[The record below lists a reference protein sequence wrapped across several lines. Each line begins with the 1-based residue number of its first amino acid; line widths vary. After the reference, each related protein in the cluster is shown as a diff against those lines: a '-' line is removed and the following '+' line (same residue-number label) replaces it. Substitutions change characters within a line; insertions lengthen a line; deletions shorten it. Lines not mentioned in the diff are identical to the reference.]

1 MDFLNTY
8 QTQQSHYQNL
18 FEVENK
24 KHQQLSIARLVCI
37 GLVLGG
43 LYFYYRESA
52 LFALVIAAIAFIVFL
67 ILVKKYDK
75 VTKLMAFYEKIKDIN
90 VNELSY
96 LNEGKLPFED
106 GSEFVNPSHSYSY
119 DLDIFGKRS
128 LFQHVNRTA
137 NSIGKE
143 KLAHYFLFDFNKKDI
158 LDNQAAIKELTEMVD
173 WRQRFYAIGLLNPD
187 SPDTVKRLMAWFQTP
202 VKTISPLVRVLC
214 YVFPVA
220 LIASIIGF
228 VLTDNDL
235 FYNLIKL
242 FAFLNLSIAGLFFKE
257 IKEEVET
264 LGELFKTL
272 GNYAQLIQLIENQTF
287 TSKKLEILS
296 RKCVIKPEASRGSL
310 LSNEM
315 KEAQNMKASA
325 QIKSLSDILNRLS
338 SVENL
343 VGALISN
350 STFLY
355 HVFSL
360 IALYKWKGKYA
371 KEAPQYLAV
380 IAEFEALN
388 SLANFAF
395 NNPEFAFP
403 SISEEKT
410 FKAEQIGHP
419 LLGRQKRVPTSLNLD
434 NQRFIILTGSNMS
447 GKSTFLRTVGINL
460 VLAKMG
466 SPVCAQSMTTYPFE
480 VRSCMRVDDSLQDN
494 DSYFYAELKRLK
506 EIVDYMK
513 QNPNCFILLDEILR
527 GTNSNDK
534 QAGTIALIEQLVE
547 NNVIGIIATHDLE
560 VCNLTDKYPNFLANK
575 CFEVEILD
583 NNLHF
588 DYQLRDGICRNKS
601 AYFLMKKMG
610 IIGRG

>member
-1 MDFLNTY
+1 MDFLKTY
-8 QTQQSHYQNL
+8 QTQQSQYQSL
-18 FEVENK
+18 FDTENK
-24 KHQQLSIARLVCI
+24 KHQQLSIARLLCI
-37 GLVLGG
+37 GLVLWG

-52 LFALVIAAIAFIVFL
+52 LFALGIAAGAFIVFL
-67 ILVKKYDK
+67 ILVKIYDK
-75 VTKLMAFYEKIKDIN
+75 VSKRMAFYGKIKDIN
-90 VNELSY
+90 VDELSY
-96 LNEGKLPFED
+96 LNEGQLHFED

-143 KLAHYFLFDFNKKDI
+143 KLAHYFLFDFSKKEI
-158 LDNQAAIKELTEMVD
+158 LDNQAAIKELTDMVD
-173 WRQRFYAIGLLNPD
+173 WRQRFYAIGLLDPD
-187 SPDTVKRLMAWFQTP
+187 SPHTAKHLIQWFQKP
-202 VKTISPLVRVLC
+202 AKTISPIIRVLC
-214 YVFPVA
+214 YVMPLAFVASVVA
-220 LIASIIGF
+220 LFI
-228 VLTDNDL
+228 TDDD
-235 FYNLIKL
+235 FYFSLVKL
-242 FAFLNLSIAGLFFKE
+242 FAVLNLSLAGLFFKE
-257 IKEEVET
+257 IKEEVEI
-264 LGELFKTL
+264 LGKLFKTID
-272 GNYAQLIQLIENQTF
+272 NYSQLIQLIENQTF
-287 TSKKLEILS
+287 TSEKLKIL
-296 RKCVIKPEASRGSL
+296 RGL
-310 LSNEM
+310 LLVNQAENN
-315 KEAQNMKASA
+315 KNLKASA
-325 QIKSLSDILNRLS
+325 QIKSLSDILSRLS

-360 IALYKWKGKYA
+360 MALYKWKGQFA

-388 SLANFAF
+388 SLANFSF
-395 NNPEFAFP
+395 NNPEFTFP
-403 SISEEKT
+403 SISEEKI
-410 FKAEQIGHP
+410 FKATQIGHP

-560 VCNLTDKYPNFLANK
+560 VCNLTDKHPTFLANK

-610 IIGRG
+610 IIGEG

>member
-18 FEVENK
+18 FDTENK

-37 GLVLGG
+37 GLVLWG

-52 LFALVIAAIAFIVFL
+52 LFALGIAAVAFIVFL
-67 ILVKKYDK
+67 ILVKIYDR
-75 VTKLMAFYEKIKDIN
+75 VTKQRDFYEKIKDIN
-90 VNELSY
+90 AEELSY
-96 LNEGKLPFED
+96 LNEGQLPFED

-137 NSIGKE
+137 NSISKE
-143 KLAHYFLFDFNKKDI
+143 KLAHYFLFDFNKKEI
-158 LDNQAAIKELTEMVD
+158 LDNQAAIQELTEMVD
-173 WRQRFYAIGLLNPD
+173 WRQRFYAIGLLDPD
-187 SPDTVKRLMAWFQTP
+187 SPETAKHLIQWFQKP
-202 VKTISPLVRVLC
+202 AKTISPIVRVLC
-214 YVFPVA
+214 YALPVA
-220 LIASIIGF
+220 FVASVVAYFIT
-228 VLTDNDL
+228 TDDL
-235 FYNLIKL
+235 FYSLIKL
-242 FAFLNLSIAGLFFKE
+242 FAVLNLSIAGLFFKE
-257 IKEEVET
+257 IKEEVEI
-264 LGELFKTL
+264 LGKLFKTID
-272 GNYAQLIQLIENQTF
+272 NYSQLIQLIENQTF
-287 TSKKLEILS
+287 TSEKLKIL
-296 RKCVIKPEASRGSL
+296 RGSL
-310 LSNEM
+310 LVNQEENN
-315 KEAQNMKASA
+315 KNLKASA
-325 QIKSLSDILNRLS
+325 QIKSLSDILSRLS

-360 IALYKWKGKYA
+360 MALYKWKGKFA
-371 KEAPQYLAV
+371 KQAPQYLTV

-403 SISEEKT
+403 SISEEKM
-410 FKAEQIGHP
+410 FKATQVGHP
-419 LLGRQKRVPTSLNLD
+419 LLNRQKRVPTSLNLD

-534 QAGTIALIEQLVE
+534 QAGTIALIEQLVQ

-560 VCNLTDKYPNFLANK
+560 VCNLTDKHPTFLANK

-610 IIGRG
+610 IIGEG

>member
-1 MDFLNTY
+1 MTFLKTY

-18 FEVENK
+18 FDTENK

-37 GLVLGG
+37 GLVLLG

-52 LFALVIAAIAFIVFL
+52 LFALGVAAFAFIVFL
-67 ILVKKYDK
+67 ILVKIYDK
-75 VTKLMAFYEKIKDIN
+75 VTKQRDFYEKIKDIN
-90 VNELSY
+90 VDELSY
-96 LNEGKLPFED
+96 LNEGQLPFDD

-143 KLAHYFLFDFNKKDI
+143 KLAHYFLFDFNKKEI
-158 LDNQAAIKELTEMVD
+158 LDNQAAIQELTDMVD

-187 SPDTVKRLMAWFQTP
+187 SPDTAKHLIQWFQKP
-202 VKTISPLVRVLC
+202 AKNISPIVRVLC
-214 YVFPVA
+214 YLMPLAFVA
-220 LIASIIGF
+220 SAIALF
-228 VLTDNDL
+228 VTDDDYYFSL
-235 FYNLIKL
+235 VKL
-242 FAFLNLSIAGLFFKE
+242 FAVLNLSIAGLFFKE
-257 IKEEVET
+257 IKEEVEI
-264 LGELFKTL
+264 LGKLFKTID
-272 GNYAQLIQLIENQTF
+272 NYSQLIQLIENQTF
-287 TSKKLEILS
+287 TSEKLKIL
-296 RKCVIKPEASRGSL
+296 RGL
-310 LSNEM
+310 LLVNQAENN
-315 KEAQNMKASA
+315 KNIKASA
-325 QIKSLSDILNRLS
+325 QIKSLSDILSRLS

-360 IALYKWKGKYA
+360 MALYKWKGKFA
-371 KEAPQYLAV
+371 KQAPQYLTI

-403 SISEEKT
+403 SISEEKM
-410 FKAEQIGHP
+410 FKATQIGHP
-419 LLGRQKRVPTSLNLD
+419 LLNRQKRVPTSLNLD

-513 QNPNCFILLDEILR
+513 QTPNCFILLDEILR

-560 VCNLTDKYPNFLANK
+560 VCNLTDKHPTFLANK

-610 IIGRG
+610 IIGEA

>member
-1 MDFLNTY
+1 MDFFNTY
-8 QTQQSHYQNL
+8 KTQQSHYQNL
-18 FEVENK
+18 FDTENK
-24 KHQQLSIARLVCI
+24 KHQQLSFARLVCI
-37 GLVLGG
+37 GLVLWG

-52 LFALVIAAIAFIVFL
+52 LFALGIAAFAFIVFL
-67 ILVKKYDK
+67 ILVKIYDRVSK
-75 VTKLMAFYEKIKDIN
+75 RMAFYEKIKDIN
-90 VNELSY
+90 VDELSY
-96 LNEGKLPFED
+96 LKEGQLHFED

-143 KLAHYFLFDFNKKDI
+143 KLAHYFLFDFNKKEI
-158 LDNQAAIKELTEMVD
+158 LDNQAAIKELTDMVD
-173 WRQRFYAIGLLNPD
+173 WRQRFYAIGLLDPD
-187 SPDTVKRLMAWFQTP
+187 SPDAVKRLMAWFQTP
-202 VKTISPLVRVLC
+202 VKTVSPLVRALC
-214 YVFPVA
+214 YVFPTA
-220 LIASIIGF
+220 LMASIIGF
-228 VLTDNDL
+228 VLTDDDL

-242 FAFLNLSIAGLFFKE
+242 FAFLNLSIAGLFFKQ
-257 IKEEVET
+257 IQEEVEI
-264 LGELFKTL
+264 LGKLFKTID
-272 GNYAQLIQLIENQTF
+272 NYSQLIQLIENQTF
-287 TSKKLEILS
+287 TSEKLKIL
-296 RKCVIKPEASRGSL
+296 RGL
-310 LSNEM
+310 LLINQEESN
-315 KEAQNMKASA
+315 KNLKASA
-325 QIKSLSDILNRLS
+325 QIKSLSDILSRLS

-360 IALYKWKGKYA
+360 MALYKWKGKFA
-371 KEAPQYLAV
+371 KQAPQYLTV

-410 FKAEQIGHP
+410 FNATQVGHP
-419 LLGRQKRVPTSLNLD
+419 LLGRQKRVPTSLSLD

-560 VCNLTDKYPNFLANK
+560 VCNLTDKHPTFLANK

-610 IIGRG
+610 IIGGLSNQ

>member
-18 FEVENK
+18 FDTENK

-37 GLVLGG
+37 GLVLWG

-52 LFALVIAAIAFIVFL
+52 LFALGIAAFAFIVFL
-67 ILVKKYDK
+67 ILVKIYDK
-75 VTKLMAFYEKIKDIN
+75 VSKRMAFYEKIKDIN
-90 VNELSY
+90 IDELSY
-96 LNEGKLPFED
+96 LNDGELHFED

-128 LFQHVNRTA
+128 LFQHINRTA

-143 KLAHYFLFDFNKKDI
+143 KLAHYFLFDFNKKEI
-158 LDNQAAIKELTEMVD
+158 LYNQEAIKELTEMVD

-187 SPDTVKRLMAWFQTP
+187 SPETAKHLIQWFQTS

-214 YVFPVA
+214 YIFPIA
-220 LIASIIGF
+220 LTASIVGF
-228 VLTDNDL
+228 VLTDDDL

-257 IKEEVET
+257 IREEVEI
-264 LGELFKTL
+264 LGKLFKTID
-272 GNYAQLIQLIENQTF
+272 NYSQLIQLIENQVF
-287 TSKKLEILS
+287 TSEKLKIL
-296 RKCVIKPEASRGSL
+296 RGSL
-310 LSNEM
+310 LSKEM

-325 QIKSLSDILNRLS
+325 QIKSLSDILSRLS

-360 IALYKWKGKYA
+360 MALYKWKGKFA
-371 KEAPQYLAV
+371 KQAPQYLTV

-403 SISEEKT
+403 SISEEKI
-410 FKAEQIGHP
+410 FKATQVGHP
-419 LLGRQKRVPTSLNLD
+419 LLNRQKRVPTSLSLD

-466 SPVCAQSMTTYPFE
+466 SLVCAQSMTTYPFE

-560 VCNLTDKYPNFLANK
+560 VCNLTDKHPTFLANK

-610 IIGRG
+610 IIGEG

>member
-18 FEVENK
+18 FDTENK
-24 KHQQLSIARLVCI
+24 KHQQLSIARLLCI
-37 GLVLGG
+37 SLVLLGG
-43 LYFYYRESA
+43 YFYYRESA
-52 LFALVIAAIAFIVFL
+52 LFALGIAAFAFIVFL
-67 ILVKKYDK
+67 ILVKIYDK
-75 VTKLMAFYEKIKDIN
+75 VSKRMAFYEKIKDIN
-90 VNELSY
+90 VDELSY
-96 LNEGKLPFED
+96 LNEGQLAFED
-106 GSEFVNPSHSYSY
+106 GSEFVNPSHSHSY

-143 KLAHYFLFDFNKKDI
+143 KLAHYFLFDFNKKEI
-158 LDNQAAIKELTEMVD
+158 LDNQAAIQELTEMVD
-173 WRQRFYAIGLLNPD
+173 WRQRFYAIGLLDPD
-187 SPDTVKRLMAWFQTP
+187 SPHTAQHLINWFQKP
-202 VKTISPLVRVLC
+202 AKAISPFVKVLC
-214 YVFPVA
+214 YIFPIA
-220 LIASIIGF
+220 LMASIIGF
-228 VLTDNDL
+228 VLTDEDL

-242 FAFLNLSIAGLFFKE
+242 FAILNLSIAGLFFKE
-257 IKEEVET
+257 IREEVEI
-264 LGELFKTL
+264 LGKLFKTIN
-272 GNYAQLIQLIENQTF
+272 NYSQLIQLIENQAF
-287 TSKKLEILS
+287 TSEKLKIL
-296 RKCVIKPEASRGSL
+296 RGSL
-310 LSNEM
+310 LVNQEENN
-315 KEAQNMKASA
+315 KNLKASA
-325 QIKSLSDILNRLS
+325 QIKSLSDILSRLS

-360 IALYKWKGKYA
+360 MALYKWKGKHA

-395 NNPEFAFP
+395 NNPEFTYP
-403 SISEEKT
+403 SISEEKI
-410 FKAEQIGHP
+410 FKATQVGHP
-419 LLGRQKRVPTSLNLD
+419 LLNRQKRIPTTLNLD

-560 VCNLTDKYPNFLANK
+560 VCNLTDKHPTFLANK

-583 NNLHF
+583 NNLYF

-610 IIGRG
+610 IIERD